1 MAEAKKL
8 GEVYKFNKHKKNYG
22 KATIVCD
29 NGECI
34 LDSDIGIM
42 GIELNFKG
50 KAEITPTLPDDWILQ
65 GNNNKIIIFTLQN
78 SPIQK
83 TSLFTYTGSVEIRS
97 VIISDKNANKLH
109 CTITKYKPKWNQE
122 QLGIDIDAQNWDDKK
137 DSIKVGKVKKTTYN
151 LPDYDLPKVDKKEIK
166 KLKKQKRTQ
175 TSQRT
180 YIRTTTSSG
189 SSGSG
194 GY

>member
-8 GEVYKFNKHKKNYG
+8 GEVYNFNKHKKNYG
-22 KATIVCD
+22 NATIVCD

-34 LDSDIGIM
+34 LDSDTDIM

-50 KAEITPTLPDDWILQ
+50 KAEITPTLPDGWILQ
-65 GNNNKIIIFTLQN
+65 GNNHKIIIFTLQN

-97 VIISDKNANKLH
+97 VIISDKNANKLR
-109 CTITKYKPKWNQE
+109 CTITKYKPKWYHEKSN
-122 QLGIDIDAQNWDDKK
+122 IDVDTENWDDKK
-137 DSIKVGKVKKTTYN
+137 SSIKVGEVKKTAYN
-151 LPDYDLPKVDKKEIK
+151 LPDYNLPKVDKKQIK
-166 KLKKQKRTQ
+166 KQQQRTQ
-175 TSQRT
+175 RSQRT
-180 YIRTTTSSG
+180 YSTTTTSSG
-189 SSGSG
+189 SGGSV